1 MNDTRLHHRS
11 VPLRALLFTTLLVVA
26 PAWAIDD
33 EQAVGEK
40 AAGLA
45 TQANELETQASKEC
59 LKVAAPSRPLCHTQI
74 ARAVARLRDRAQR
87 ARR

>member
-1 MNDTRLHHRS
+1 MNDTRLHHCS
-11 VPLRALLFTTLLVVA
+11 APLRALLFATLLVVA

-33 EQAVGEK
+33 EQAAGAK

-59 LKVAAPSRPLCHTQI
+59 LKVTAPSRRLCHTQI
-74 ARAVARLRDRAQR
+74 ARAVARLRDTAQR
-87 ARR
+87 VRR

>member
-1 MNDTRLHHRS
+1 MNHPRLYQRRA
-11 VPLRALLFTTLLVVA
+11 PLRALLFTTLLAVA

-33 EQAVGEK
+33 DQAAGAK

-45 TQANELETQASKEC
+45 AQANELEAHAEKEC
-59 LKVAAPSRPLCHTQI
+59 LKITPRSRPLCREQI

-87 ARR
+87 AR